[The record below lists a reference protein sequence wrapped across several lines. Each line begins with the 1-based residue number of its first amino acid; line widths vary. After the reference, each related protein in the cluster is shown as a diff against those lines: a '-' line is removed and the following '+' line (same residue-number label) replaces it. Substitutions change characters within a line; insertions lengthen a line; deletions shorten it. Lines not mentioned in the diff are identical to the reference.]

1 MSLLRSNVQVETCIA
16 LAVQADKR
24 RCFMASVNKAIL
36 IGNLGKD
43 PELRYTP
50 GGAAVVNFPIA
61 TNERWK
67 DKNGQPQERTEW
79 HNIVL
84 WGRLAEIANDYLRKG
99 SSVYIEG
106 RLQTRSWEDRDG
118 NKRYTTEVVGN
129 RMQLLGREAGV
140 GERSTGEKPEEDF
153 GPRAAPEEGRGADQ
167 VEDDLPF

>member
-1 MSLLRSNVQVETCIA
+1 
-16 LAVQADKR
+16 
-24 RCFMASVNKAIL
+24 MASVNKVIL

-67 DKNGQPQERTEW
+67 DKDGNQQERTEW

-84 WGRLAEIANDYLRKG
+84 WGRLAEIANDYLKKG

-106 RLQTRSWEDRDG
+106 RLQTRNWEDRDG
-118 NKRYTTEVVGN
+118 NKRYTTEIVGN
-129 RMQLLGREAGV
+129 QMQMLGRSEAG
-140 GERSTGEKPEEDF
+140 GGGRAAEAKSGEDF
-153 GPRAAPEEGRGADQ
+153 GPGPSVDEEKGGGQ
-167 VEDDLPF
+167 VDDDLPF